1 MADTAQLD
9 VLEKRIT
16 ALESLVFGNA
26 DKDALYPKVITFC
39 CLIFYF
45 YPIVVAFEF
54 VLYYSDIVSGSS
66 CSTSTEVDLQ
76 TRFV

>member
-26 DKDALYPKVITFC
+26 DKDALYPKVKLLAKDFS
-39 CLIFYF
+39 L
-45 YPIVVAFEF
+45 
-54 VLYYSDIVSGSS
+54 
-66 CSTSTEVDLQ
+66 
-76 TRFV
+76 R